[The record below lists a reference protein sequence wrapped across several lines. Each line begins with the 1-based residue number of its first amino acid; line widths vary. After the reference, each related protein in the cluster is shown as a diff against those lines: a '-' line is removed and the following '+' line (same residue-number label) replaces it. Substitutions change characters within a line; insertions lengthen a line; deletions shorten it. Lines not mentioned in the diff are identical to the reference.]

1 MGLSATVFWLLALQP
16 QVQAPAGK
24 ASRPLP
30 LLHAEVCLAPSSDPV
45 PLAEFGLG
53 AGGVERNKA
62 GQLRWLEHG
71 DCVTAGGVRVDCRS
85 AGVKLTF
92 PSGRELL
99 VAPDG
104 VLHLRSCE
112 HAGPFPFGLELRLGD
127 GTCVRITLAQSERE
141 RLRDVLVVDGE
152 HALQPWRRGG
162 AAMRDE
168 RPGHWAGLRFFCCGD
183 GGDVYRAVA
192 IGPLLV
198 LDRVLVPET
207 RVEATPRQRL
217 VVATAPILES
227 LDVMRRQH
235 READAAVR
243 KAITAVGAVA
253 DRGSDIFPAGAVLQR
268 SEKDRLRWLLGC
280 GFELQLDLDGPR
292 SPRLSLFVGENG
304 LPMVEWILSGD
315 PAAFLTNPRD
325 DQIGKRWHGNGTR
338 LSRVLMDLQA
348 REELFERGYALRVI
362 ERLRK

>member
-1 MGLSATVFWLLALQP
+1 MGLSATVFLLAAVVP

-24 ASRPLP
+24 PLP
-30 LLHAEVCLAPSSDPV
+30 LLHAEVCLAPSPDPV

-53 AGGVERNKA
+53 AGGVEPSKA
-62 GQLRWLEHG
+62 GQLRWQNG
-71 DCVTAGGVRVDCRS
+71 DCVTAGGVRIECRS

-99 VAPDG
+99 FAPDG
-104 VLHLRSCE
+104 NLHLRSREC
-112 HAGPFPFGLELRLGD
+112 AGPFEFGLELRLGD
-127 GTCVRITLAQSERE
+127 GTCVRITLTQHERE
-141 RLRDVLVVDGE
+141 RLRDVFVVHGE
-152 HALQPWRRGG
+152 RVLQPWRRGE
-162 AAMRDE
+162 ASTRAE
-168 RPGHWAGLRFFCCGD
+168 RPGSWAGLRFFCCGD

-207 RVEATPRQRL
+207 RVKTTPGERL
-217 VVATAPILES
+217 VLATAPILES

-235 READAAVR
+235 KEPDAAVR

-292 SPRLSLFVGENG
+292 SPRLALFVGENG

-338 LSRVLMDLQA
+338 MSPVLVDLQP

>member
-1 MGLSATVFWLLALQP
+1 MGLSATLLTLVATLP
-16 QVQAPAGK
+16 QAQAPGK
-24 ASRPLP
+24 PKQPLP
-30 LLHAEVCLAPSSDPV
+30 RHAEVCLAASADPV

-53 AGGVERNKA
+53 TGGVERSE
-62 GQLRWLEHG
+62 GQLRWQQNG
-71 DCVTAGGVRVDCRS
+71 DCVTAGGVRVECRS

-99 VAPDG
+99 VAADG
-104 VLHLRSCE
+104 FLHLRSCE
-112 HAGPFPFGLELRLGD
+112 RAGPFPFGLELRLGD
-127 GTCVRITLAQSERE
+127 GTSVRVALAQGDRE

-152 HALQPWRRGG
+152 RAFQPWRRGE
-162 AAMRDE
+162 AATRGE

-198 LDRVLVPET
+198 LDRVLVSAT
-207 RVEATPRQRL
+207 RAEETPRERL
-217 VVATAPILES
+217 VLATAPILES
-227 LDVMRRQH
+227 LDTMRRQH

-253 DRGSDIFPAGAVLQR
+253 DRGSDIFPAGAALHR
-268 SEKDRLRWLLGC
+268 SEKDRLRWQLGC

-292 SPRLSLFVGENG
+292 SPRLALFVGENG

-325 DQIGKRWHGNGTR
+325 DQPGKRWHGNGTR
-338 LSRVLMDLQA
+338 
-348 REELFERGYALRVI
+348 
-362 ERLRK
+362 

>member
-1 MGLSATVFWLLALQP
+1 MGLSATVFLLAAVLP

-24 ASRPLP
+24 PLP
-30 LLHAEVCLAPSSDPV
+30 KLHAEVCLAPSPDPV

-53 AGGVERNKA
+53 AGGVERSKA
-62 GQLRWLEHG
+62 GELCWQKNG
-71 DCVTAGGVRVDCRS
+71 DCVTAGGVRIECRS
-85 AGVKLTF
+85 AGVRLSF

-104 VLHLRSCE
+104 NLHLRSCE
-112 HAGPFPFGLELRLGD
+112 CAGPFPFGLELRLGD
-127 GTCVRITLAQSERE
+127 GTCVRIILAQQERE
-141 RLRDVLVVDGE
+141 RLRDVFVAHGE
-152 HALQPWRRGG
+152 RVLQPWRFGE
-162 AAMRDE
+162 ASTRDE
-168 RPGHWAGLRFFCCGD
+168 RPGYWAGMRFFCCGD

-207 RVEATPRQRL
+207 RAETTPRERL
-217 VVATAPILES
+217 VLATAPILES

-235 READAAVR
+235 KEPDAAVR
-243 KAITAVGAVA
+243 KTIAAVGAVA

-268 SEKDRLRWLLGC
+268 SEKDKLRWQLAC

-292 SPRLSLFVGENG
+292 SPRFALFVGDYA

-315 PAAFLTNPRD
+315 PAAFMMNPRD
-325 DQIGKRWHGNGTR
+325 DQAGKRWHGNGTPM
-338 LSRVLMDLQA
+338 SRVFVDLQPRA
-348 REELFERGYALRVI
+348 DLFERGYALRVI